1 MKELS
6 IGFILVSIFIVKRL
20 CGASTE
26 EAVFVL
32 FGGIL
37 WEVGGFLVS
46 SVIVVLLR

>member
-6 IGFILVSIFIVKRL
+6 IRFILVFHINCQETLLSP
-20 CGASTE
+20 TE

-37 WEVGGFLVS
+37 GEVGGFLIS
-46 SVIVVLLR
+46 GVIVVLLR